1 MPLSSAFS
9 NNVLDI
15 SGLQNCTYF
24 SKAWTGFQEELASW
38 VADSMVCILSYL
50 SCWSFKVTWVQPI
63 LIQVDAS
70 RMTLA
75 SDLKSISLATLLLF
89 GGYCA
94 RAEKQMWDSAFA
106 HNWIHLVQLYSKT
119 LEAYLLSNRMP
130 SRQISLKELRGK
142 TGKVIR
148 WSLGCKHFVGL
159 WFKV

>member
-1 MPLSSAFS
+1 
-9 NNVLDI
+9 
-15 SGLQNCTYF
+15 
-24 SKAWTGFQEELASW
+24 
-38 VADSMVCILSYL
+38 
-50 SCWSFKVTWVQPI
+50 
-63 LIQVDAS
+63 
-70 RMTLA
+70 MTLA

-148 WSLGCKHFVGL
+148 
-159 WFKV
+159 